1 MEKKGTKIAYFV
13 ALAVVVVALV
23 IAKVTND
30 GSGFV
35 GTGWA
40 LFPPVVAI
48 ALALISKE
56 VYSSLFLGCVAAALL
71 LAGILMVMGAYRIFS
86 YLCENARMDTVTF
99 LLGGACVLLAVGGF
113 LLARASFRRLKEL
126 HLGQ

>member
-1 MEKKGTKIAYFV
+1 MKKLRECENDT
-13 ALAVVVVALV
+13 LLV
-23 IAKVTND
+23 
-30 GSGFV
+30 
-35 GTGWA
+35 
-40 LFPPVVAI
+40 
-48 ALALISKE
+48 
-56 VYSSLFLGCVAAALL
+56 ALL

-99 LLGGACVLLAVGGF
+99 LLGGACALLAVGGFLLAVGGF

>member
-1 MEKKGTKIAYFV
+1 MKKLRECENDT
-13 ALAVVVVALV
+13 LLV
-23 IAKVTND
+23 
-30 GSGFV
+30 
-35 GTGWA
+35 
-40 LFPPVVAI
+40 
-48 ALALISKE
+48 
-56 VYSSLFLGCVAAALL
+56 ALL

-99 LLGGACVLLAVGGF
+99 LPQPAQPCALLAVGGF